1 MPVNK
6 YYETD
11 QEVSKDR
18 HYCDNFIKSCNE
30 MQKLWPETKKDIY
43 VGGRICSGTVVNS

>member
-11 QEVSKDR
+11 QEVSIDR
-18 HYCDNFIKSCNE
+18 HYCDNYITSCNE
-30 MQKLWPETKKDIY
+30 MQKLWSETKKDIY